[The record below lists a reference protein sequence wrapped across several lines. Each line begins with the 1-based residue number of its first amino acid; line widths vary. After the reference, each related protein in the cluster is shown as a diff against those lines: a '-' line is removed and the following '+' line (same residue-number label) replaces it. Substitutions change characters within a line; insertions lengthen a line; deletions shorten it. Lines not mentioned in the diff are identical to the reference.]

1 MHADDVAGIADTVDD
16 SQVVANKWQH
26 GMRQNGMK
34 INTRNGKS
42 ELMIISR
49 RGEQYD
55 VLID

>member
-1 MHADDVAGIADTVDD
+1 MYADDVAGIADTVDD

-34 INTRNGKS
+34 INTRKGKS